1 MEPTSKSVQDR
12 LTRNRFAYVRSS
24 RVRAKARINNV
35 LHETAV
41 IKPSALIRH
50 VMMAVTRADI
60 VCGKRITTWKLQFI
74 TSMSSVIV
82 EELNKVISRFTTDH
96 TLANQPINEV
106 AFRSK
111 AVNICISPF
120 KVSPPI
126 STNKQCQNARGNQI
140 GWLLNWK

>member
-1 MEPTSKSVQDR
+1 
-12 LTRNRFAYVRSS
+12 
-24 RVRAKARINNV
+24 
-35 LHETAV
+35 
-41 IKPSALIRH
+41 
-50 VMMAVTRADI
+50 
-60 VCGKRITTWKLQFI
+60 
-74 TSMSSVIV
+74 MSSVIV

-126 STNKQCQNARGNQI
+126 SKINHQQI
-140 GWLLNWK
+140 SNVRTPGETKSDDS